1 MECYKIFILKT
12 IKAEVEVGVNK
23 GINIYSLD
31 IDDLC

>member
-1 MECYKIFILKT
+1 MECYKTFILKT
-12 IKAEVEVGVNK
+12 IKVVVEVGVNI